1 MKNVEIYTD
10 GACIGNPGPG
20 GYGTILRHNAT
31 EKELSEGFRL
41 TTNNRMELLAAVKGL
56 EALKE
61 PCVVDLYADSLYVIN
76 GIQKGWAKGWRA
88 NGWVKKDKLPAMN
101 SDLWARLLE
110 LCETH
115 TVHFHWVKGHNGHPE
130 NERCDRLANAA
141 AITAALLVDDIY
153 EASRVEARNTLVA
166 GSYDDC

>member
-1 MKNVEIYTD
+1 MARASATR
-10 GACIGNPGPG
+10 GPAATALS
-20 GYGTILRHNAT
+20 YGITQA
-31 EKELSEGFRL
+31 EKELAEGFRL

-88 NGWVKKDKLPAMN
+88 NGWVKKDKLPAVN

-115 TVHFHWVKGHNGHPE
+115 TVHFHWVKGHNGHVE
-130 NERCDRLANAA
+130 NERCDRLANTAA
-141 AITAALLVDDIY
+141 MTAALLTDEIY
-153 EASRVEARNTLVA
+153 EASRL
-166 GSYDDC
+166 

>member
-1 MKNVEIYTD
+1 MKSVEIFTD

-20 GYGTILRHNAT
+20 GYGTILDYQGKRR
-31 EKELSEGFRL
+31 ELSEGYRL

-61 PCVVDLYADSLYVIN
+61 TCSVDLYADSLYVIK
-76 GIQKGWAKGWRA
+76 GIENGWAKNWRA
-88 NGWVKKDKLPAMN
+88 NGWVKKDKLPALN

-115 TVHFHWVKGHNGHPE
+115 DVRFHWVKGHNGHAE
-130 NERCDRLANAA
+130 NERCDKLANTAA
-141 AITAALLVDDIY
+141 MTAALLTDDIY
-153 EASRVEARNTLVA
+153 EASRV
-166 GSYDDC
+166 